1 MAVTWGERFADFA
14 AMFFMGVFSLGL
26 LAYVGYGEAAN
37 KYPQFEIE
45 KVTAQ
50 ARPVQ
55 FAIEKYLS
63 TGIPL
68 RQFAGFDTLTAP
80 IVKVDPA
87 IDALTVID
95 RNGAVVFENG
105 QRGIAINKVIALD
118 QNSSDV
124 RVEVGA
130 VYTQVFMPLRSRFGF
145 GGQLIIH
152 VPNDYVREQVKKATK
167 FLPWSAAI
175 GSLLL
180 GLFGAIVAGK
190 PTSWRTR
197 WDKVIFIGM
206 FVGVAATVVGGLA
219 SLYSAGAQSKA
230 VALGGALTE
239 RVSTIYD
246 MGLSLGDV
254 EGLDRTFSE
263 YRRSFPELRT
273 VSMIIDDVVLI
284 HTDPAAVG
292 KALVPDRNSF
302 SVFTEVDEIPGL
314 NVKVYV
320 SIPHEVVYLTVGR
333 SAKTFGVLLVASGFM
348 AGLFFQLGGALRRMR
363 LSLVT
368 DETDGRSAVDA
379 IKPALFMGFFIE
391 NLAVSFLPQLMQSSA
406 AASGLPPF
414 MVSAMFMAYFVTFA
428 LTLVPAGIYAAKHG
442 PTRLIFAGALLV
454 AIAAAAIALSTHFS
468 VIIASR
474 LLSGLGQGLLFIGS
488 QSFIL
493 AYAAADKRTQSA
505 GIIVYT
511 FNGGMLSGMVIGGLM
526 VGYVGSSGVFWLG
539 AGMAI
544 CIALYTWLLVAPP
557 KMTARDETSVMRSPK
572 AILGVFKSGGFIWTT
587 LLVGI
592 PAKAVLTGVI
602 IFAMPLVLSNLKL
615 EREDI
620 GQVIMFYALGVLIS
634 SHYVSRYADRVG
646 KIRNILVIGLSLSGL
661 GMVVIGSIGW
671 SGFNADN
678 LGPVIVTLVLLAGTF
693 IVGVAHGCIN
703 APVITHIA
711 STSAAQR
718 LGEAP
723 VTAFYRFIERVG
735 HIAGPLVV
743 GQLYFMS
750 NQSPL
755 VIAWLGVIMLAFAI
769 PFWLRRDDAK
779 INPVQD
785 K

>member
-454 AIAAAAIALSTHFS
+454 AIAAAAIALSTHFF
-468 VIIASR
+468 APALRSR
-474 LLSGLGQGLLFIGS
+474 AGLAVHRLSIFHSGLCCRRQTHTKRWHHCLHIQRRHALGDGDRW
-488 QSFIL
+488 
-493 AYAAADKRTQSA
+493 ADGR
-505 GIIVYT
+505 
-511 FNGGMLSGMVIGGLM
+511 L
-526 VGYVGSSGVFWLG
+526 
-539 AGMAI
+539 
-544 CIALYTWLLVAPP
+544 C
-557 KMTARDETSVMRSPK
+557 R
-572 AILGVFKSGGFIWTT
+572 
-587 LLVGI
+587 
-592 PAKAVLTGVI
+592 
-602 IFAMPLVLSNLKL
+602 L
-615 EREDI
+615 ER
-620 GQVIMFYALGVLIS
+620 
-634 SHYVSRYADRVG
+634 R
-646 KIRNILVIGLSLSGL
+646 
-661 GMVVIGSIGW
+661 
-671 SGFNADN
+671 
-678 LGPVIVTLVLLAGTF
+678 LLAG
-693 IVGVAHGCIN
+693 GGDGDLYRALYL
-703 APVITHIA
+703 
-711 STSAAQR
+711 AAGR
-718 LGEAP
+718 PAKNDGA
-723 VTAFYRFIERVG
+723 RRDVG
-735 HIAGPLVV
+735 HAIAQGNPRCVQKRRLHLDHASGGDP
-743 GQLYFMS
+743 GQGRADRRYHLCDAS
-750 NQSPL
+750 GALQS
-755 VIAWLGVIMLAFAI
+755 
-769 PFWLRRDDAK
+769 
-779 INPVQD
+779 
-785 K
+785 